1 VATLA
6 AQPTWKDLIV
16 ALSVTKLSAAMGVRI
31 DYDLRVPMCIEDQQA
46 LSQLLDQHQLLLF
59 RDQHLEPSDQVRVVG
74 YIGDVIDTD
83 DVISN
88 VDPDGKKL
96 QEGELVFHQD
106 LAFSEIPLFGISL
119 YGKTV
124 TEGCAPTR
132 YANAQRALSLLPNDL
147 DEELAHMTAR
157 HVFGFGTTY
166 TGRNRLA
173 DLGDECMTT
182 VHPVLFPNPRTG
194 QPVLYVSEMQTDS
207 IVELEP
213 ERSEDLLVRLKAA
226 MYQSTNTYD
235 HAWRRGDLVIWDNI
249 ALQHARAHVAADEDE
264 RTLTRVTFGD
274 PRCWDYRKTEKYAN
288 LTSVIR

>member
-1 VATLA
+1 M
-6 AQPTWKDLIV
+6 
-16 ALSVTKLSAAMGVRI
+16 ALSVTKLSAALGVRI
-31 DYDLRVPMCIEDQQA
+31 DYDLCVPMDTEDQHA
-46 LSQLLDQHQLLLF
+46 LRQLLDQHQLLLF
-59 RDQHLEPSDQVRVVG
+59 RDQKIETSDQVRVVS
-74 YIGDVIDTD
+74 YVGDLIDTN
-83 DVISN
+83 DVVSN
-88 VDPDGKKL
+88 VDPDGRKL

-132 YANAQRALSLLPNDL
+132 YANAQRAVSLLPSNLYGDL
-147 DEELAHMTAR
+147 AEMTAR

-166 TGRNRLA
+166 TGRNLLA
-173 DLGDECMTT
+173 QLGDKCMTT

-207 IVELEP
+207 IVGLDP
-213 ERSEDLLVRLKAA
+213 VRSEELLASLKAA
-226 MYQSTNTYD
+226 IYHSSNTYD

-249 ALQHARAHVAADEDE
+249 ALQHARDHVAADEAE